1 MIRVVRTSIW
11 RWPGIP
17 ERDRRTLV
25 IGILVIAILF
35 LTSRGLPAW
44 RRWDS
49 YQRATAAEIQRQL
62 TLAMSNAR
70 HLSTTR
76 DSASARLRRVDAL
89 RTSLVPGETIA
100 EAGAALASLISDMAD
115 ASNVRVVGISVR
127 SDSTRGALAR
137 VAVRVAALSDVEGL
151 VEFLRA
157 VEQDESL
164 LAVRELSVDQA
175 DVAAPDTRAEVL
187 RIDLYIEALAAVS
200 SPARTTTRLTTY
212 GVITPTQPSTV
223 PAQSSAALDSLDI
236 AAEAIVAN
244 DPFRLANA
252 PATVRFVAGQSQTIA
267 TPALPAPR
275 PNLVLRAIVGGPPW
289 QAVLDGLPG
298 QPTGTVVTGG
308 GSFDGIRIRA
318 ITRDTVV
325 VESQDTTWKL
335 TLKRGTS

>member
-1 MIRVVRTSIW
+1 MTRAVRTSIW
-11 RWPGIP
+11 LWLGIP

-25 IGILVIAILF
+25 IGLLVIGSIVLG
-35 LTSRGLPAW
+35 SRGIPAW

-49 YQRATAAEIQRQL
+49 QQRAAAAETQRQL
-62 TLAMSNAR
+62 AR
-70 HLSTTR
+70 AISDARRLPITR
-76 DSASARLRRVDAL
+76 DSASARIRRVDSL
-89 RTSLVPGETIA
+89 RISIMSGATIA
-100 EAGAALASLISDMAD
+100 EAGAALASLISDLAD
-115 ASNVRVVGISVR
+115 ASNVRAVGISVR

-200 SPARTTTRLTTY
+200 SSSPATAHLTTD
-212 GVITPTQPSTV
+212 GRIVPRPPSTV
-223 PAQSSAALDSLDI
+223 PTRSFSAPDSLDR
-236 AAEAIVAN
+236 AAETIVAN
-244 DPFRLANA
+244 DPFRLANR
-252 PATVRFVAGQSQTIA
+252 PATARFIA
-267 TPALPAPR
+267 AQAQASSTPAQPPPR

-298 QPTGTVVTGG
+298 QPTGTIVTGG
-308 GSFDGIRIRA
+308 GSFEGIRIRA

-325 VESQDTTWKL
+325 VESQDPTWKL
-335 TLKRGTS
+335 TLKRGAS